1 MGKVIFWHLI
11 RVNLIF
17 ICGNKSCRVP
27 RFGLRRAL
35 FEPDFDAADSTLR
48 AAARMASVCTMS
60 VTQRIMGYLAVW
72 IAVVLLGGCA
82 TLRVTDPPR
91 SADEQFLLSTAAQ
104 KAVAQLSTEA
114 LRDRRVFL
122 DASYFNAPEQA
133 FVTGEVRARLLLGGV
148 RLMENRKDAQIIL
161 ELRSGGV
168 GINRIEFL
176 LGLSA
181 IPIPGIGSGN
191 SSVTTAV
198 PLETPEL
205 ALLKNTKQ
213 QGFAG
218 IAYVAYWADTGE
230 VVTSSGP
237 FIGRTYRNDWWFF
250 GIGPK
255 TIGDVPT
262 TSK

>member
-1 MGKVIFWHLI
+1 
-11 RVNLIF
+11 
-17 ICGNKSCRVP
+17 
-27 RFGLRRAL
+27 
-35 FEPDFDAADSTLR
+35 
-48 AAARMASVCTMS
+48 MAM
-60 VTQRIMGYLAVW
+60 AV
-72 IAVVLLGGCA
+72 LLCFLGGCA

-91 SADEQFLLSTAAQ
+91 SADEQFLMSTAAQ

-114 LRDRRVFL
+114 LRDRKVFL

-148 RLMENRKDAQIIL
+148 RIMDNRKDAQIIL

-176 LGLSA
+176 LGLA
-181 IPIPGIGSGN
+181 AVPIPGITSGTN
-191 SSVTTAV
+191 SAITSI
-198 PLETPEL
+198 PLVTPEL

-213 QGFAG
+213 LGFAG

-237 FIGRTYRNDWWFF
+237 FVGRTYRNDWWFF

-262 TSK
+262 TRK

>member
-1 MGKVIFWHLI
+1 
-11 RVNLIF
+11 
-17 ICGNKSCRVP
+17 
-27 RFGLRRAL
+27 
-35 FEPDFDAADSTLR
+35 
-48 AAARMASVCTMS
+48 MS
-60 VTQRIMGYLAVW
+60 VTARLIGHLTAF
-72 IAVVLLGGCA
+72 ITFAILGGCA

-133 FVTGEVRARLLLGGV
+133 FITGEVRARLLLGGV

-161 ELRSGGV
+161 EVRSGGV

-181 IPIPGIGSGN
+181 IPIPGINNGSN
-191 SSVTTAV
+191 SVTAAV

-205 ALLKNTKQ
+205 ALLKSTKQ

-237 FIGRTYRNDWWFF
+237 FVGRTYRTDWWFF